1 MVQYFEVFS
10 LRRLVS
16 ILSFWLNSAGPAPQN
31 PVRRPGAIQHM
42 MIWNFVFD
50 SRSLF
55 SKNRPNGW
63 GNWLEAAF
71 DCRTMSATALWCC
84 ECLRPICHSD
94 FVKKQVSVTPP
105 PLPLPF
111 VPSFFSVHIVQYLV
125 FGCMAELHNYAKIY
139 IVSIFVRITHDVF
152 YFLVGFAEYQCLCL
166 CRETSEGHSQF
177 CWNLYKGELTF
188 QWSQLKKIRCVS
200 AN

>member
-10 LRRLVS
+10 VRRLVS

-42 MIWNFVFD
+42 IIWNFVFD

-84 ECLRPICHSD
+84 ECLRPICHND
-94 FVKKQVSVTPP
+94 FVKKQVSVTPAP
-105 PLPLPF
+105 PP
-111 VPSFFSVHIVQYLV
+111 PSFSSFFFLSAHCAISGVWMH
-125 FGCMAELHNYAKIY
+125 GWTAYAKIY

-188 QWSQLKKIRCVS
+188 QWSQLKKIPCVS